1 MAPPPASLLFMV
13 AVLPEMVPPVIL
25 MVPPVVE
32 KNAPPFL
39 AVLFLMVPPY
49 ILKVPPV
56 VFGMFALNFRKMAP
70 P

>member
-1 MAPPPASLLFMV
+1 MAPPPASLLLWV
-13 AVLPEMVPPVIL
+13 AVFPEMVPPVML

-39 AVLFLMVPPY
+39 AVLSLMVPPY
-49 ILKVPPV
+49 ILKLPPV
-56 VFGMFALNFRKMAP
+56 AFGLFFAKFWKMAP

>member
-1 MAPPPASLLFMV
+1 MAPPPASLLFWV

-39 AVLFLMVPPY
+39 AELFLMTPPY
-49 ILKVPPV
+49 ILKLPPV
-56 VFGMFALNFRKMAP
+56 AFGLLLAKFWKTAP